1 MCDENFL
8 EQVAY
13 VLASKHRTNIIL
25 FMGNELYTPTQ
36 IGKEID
42 LRPNHVSNLLK
53 QLKGFD
59 LVYCATPNIKKGKFY
74 SLTGNGKKVL
84 QYIKEKQQE

>member
-1 MCDENFL
+1 MSEEKFL
-8 EQVAY
+8 EQIAY
-13 VLASKHRTNIIL
+13 VLASKHRKNIVL
-25 FMGNELYTPTQ
+25 FLKDELYTPTQ